1 MPNSLADLQAA
12 LFAQLERVT
21 DENLSKDQL
30 EQEIKRSEAVRDL
43 ADQINGSANTQLK
56 AAKLY
61 ADHGRTVLPHLPQ
74 IGKASPPQEHEK

>member
-12 LFAQLERVT
+12 LFAQLDRVS
-21 DENLSKDQL
+21 DPNLSKDAL

-43 ADQINGSANTQLK
+43 ADQINGSANTQLR

-61 ADHGRTVLPHLPQ
+61 ADHGKTVLPHLPQ
-74 IGKASPPQEHEK
+74 IGKASPPQEHET

>member
-1 MPNSLADLQAA
+1 MPNSLSDLQAA

-21 DENLSKDQL
+21 DKNLSKDAL

-61 ADHGRTVLPHLPQ
+61 ADHGKTVLPHLPQ
-74 IGKASPPQEHEK
+74 IGKASPQESDA